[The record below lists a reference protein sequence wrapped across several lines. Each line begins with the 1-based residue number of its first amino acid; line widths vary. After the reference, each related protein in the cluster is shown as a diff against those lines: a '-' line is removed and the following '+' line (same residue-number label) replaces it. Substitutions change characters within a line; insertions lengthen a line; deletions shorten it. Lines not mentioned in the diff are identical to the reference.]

1 VPKNN
6 NPAYQNVALQLKMQ
20 KANDNRNFRKLFGL
34 LNKSKVTNQEEQ
46 SAANAEA
53 STIPKDKILGNLNS
67 NPL

>member
-1 VPKNN
+1 MIIGTLES
-6 NPAYQNVALQLKMQ
+6 YL
-20 KANDNRNFRKLFGL
+20 GL

>member
-1 VPKNN
+1 
-6 NPAYQNVALQLKMQ
+6 MQ

-53 STIPKDKILGNLNS
+53 STIPTKDKILGNLNS
-67 NPL
+67 NLIMKEFI